1 MNERTLRIV
10 GWMGAPNESPTLS
23 ELAERCGVSERTIR
37 NDVKALNRQ
46 LAEKG
51 VDPVRFL
58 SGGKVSLP
66 DGFARAVSSLPV
78 SDTLAYKMSHDERVR
93 LAVAVM
99 LGEAGYVTLAS
110 LAKVFSVSRATVMN
124 DLDDIREAVADAGF
138 EFETRPSHGAR
149 VLGPESSR
157 RLWLAGFLCGDTPIV
172 EQWFSVPEFACA
184 RNAMP
189 DVLDVLN
196 LLCRRH
202 HVTMPDPTFRLAAA
216 LLCVSVMR
224 NSVGERLAAPTL
236 GDGTAMLGETS
247 DLMMGVVR
255 MVAQRR
261 GVPMGP
267 EEASLLSIALRP
279 SDWHLDSVGLHDF
292 EAEVVARA
300 IIRRYAW
307 QTGVPLGRDLELFSR
322 LSDYVE
328 SVLRA
333 PDLPPVKSPA
343 LEAVAATHVEELR
356 HAQRGMGPLE
366 AALGRAA
373 TPTEV
378 ACVALRLTA
387 AMERRASGLPQ
398 PRVLVV
404 CDAEVTTAIA
414 LVAELEG
421 RLSANVVDAVP
432 AHDPTAFGRDD
443 VDLIVSTVPL
453 EGVEVPCVDVGMPMS
468 DNDVVVLQRALADV
482 RGRAARGHAD
492 TPPAALSADEVV
504 ASLGPVLARH
514 GATDAMAR
522 DVARAIRIAFCRRDD
537 ERGVLPSLGRLLPPD
552 RFRMVAAQDDWRHA
566 VAEACAPLE
575 RDGCVAEGY
584 ADACVMAV
592 ERHAIRQV
600 VGGGMAITHATS
612 EDGVKRCGMSLARL
626 AEPVDFPYG
635 RVDLVVAVAAPDR
648 RTHLRAMAT
657 LLDLAADEESLAALR
672 RCADVQTAW
681 SFLSRRDEFE

>member
-247 DLMMGVVR
+247 DLMMVVVR

-267 EEASLLSIALRP
+267 EEASLMSVALRP
-279 SDWHLDSVGLHDF
+279 PTGTWTASACTTSRPRSSRVPSSAGRRGR
-292 EAEVVARA
+292 RA
-300 IIRRYAW
+300 CPS
-307 QTGVPLGRDLELFSR
+307 GVTWSC
-322 LSDYVE
+322 
-328 SVLRA
+328 
-333 PDLPPVKSPA
+333 SPA
-343 LEAVAATHVEELR
+343 C
-356 HAQRGMGPLE
+356 
-366 AALGRAA
+366 
-373 TPTEV
+373 PTTSSR
-378 ACVALRLTA
+378 CF
-387 AMERRASGLPQ
+387 
-398 PRVLVV
+398 
-404 CDAEVTTAIA
+404 
-414 LVAELEG
+414 
-421 RLSANVVDAVP
+421 VP
-432 AHDPTAFGRDD
+432 PT
-443 VDLIVSTVPL
+443 
-453 EGVEVPCVDVGMPMS
+453 
-468 DNDVVVLQRALADV
+468 
-482 RGRAARGHAD
+482 
-492 TPPAALSADEVV
+492 
-504 ASLGPVLARH
+504 
-514 GATDAMAR
+514 
-522 DVARAIRIAFCRRDD
+522 CR
-537 ERGVLPSLGRLLPPD
+537 P
-552 RFRMVAAQDDWRHA
+552 
-566 VAEACAPLE
+566 
-575 RDGCVAEGY
+575 
-584 ADACVMAV
+584 
-592 ERHAIRQV
+592 
-600 VGGGMAITHATS
+600 
-612 EDGVKRCGMSLARL
+612 
-626 AEPVDFPYG
+626 
-635 RVDLVVAVAAPDR
+635 
-648 RTHLRAMAT
+648 
-657 LLDLAADEESLAALR
+657 
-672 RCADVQTAW
+672 
-681 SFLSRRDEFE
+681 